1 MGARIGRTKMPSAG
15 WGRESPALGGRERAA
30 YYRCMPPAAPP
41 RRHDLRQ
48 HLEVETPEHVVLD
61 YEIAG
66 LGSRAAAAL
75 IDMLILAGAGIAVAI
90 LLAALARLGLSPGRL
105 GGAVLLLVA
114 FAAWYGYFTFFE
126 GLRGGQTPGKRR
138 LGLRVVADTGQ
149 PAGIGAAAI
158 RNLLRPADFLP
169 PPYLLGALLV
179 GLHPRAKRLGDL
191 VAGTVVV
198 RDRPQEE
205 LARRARPPEAS
216 IAAPELGDEE
226 FRLLGSFLARSGEL
240 SAATRTRL
248 AEGLSTR
255 LADALGRVRA
265 PDDTD
270 LLALLA
276 QLYGDESER
285 RRGRLASRSS
295 GASLGDQLA
304 ERQHDRWREFQ
315 QLATRVSQGGLDSL
329 HARELP
335 DFAARYR
342 EIAAD
347 LARLRTYRAD
357 PATIR
362 RVERLVAAG
371 HNALYRDTERGFGR
385 FWRTVA
391 RECPAAV
398 VEARAYVLVAFL
410 TFAVPAAVG
419 YRLLRESPALAAEV
433 LPDVMLE
440 RAEVGTERVARGERF
455 VEVERGGR
463 AVAASGIIANNVR
476 VAFYCLAGGIFLG
489 VGSLVLLA
497 FNGLQIGASA
507 GHFANAGLLAYL
519 LQFILGHGALELFA
533 IWVAGAAGFL
543 LGKAVV
549 APGQL
554 SRGDALVLAG
564 RRAVRMIGAA
574 VVCLLVAGVVE
585 GFVSTSELGWTGR
598 VAASAV
604 TLLFLALYLVSGVT
618 WRRAGRT
625 MGGAP

>member
-1 MGARIGRTKMPSAG
+1 MPS
-15 WGRESPALGGRERAA
+15 
-30 YYRCMPPAAPP
+30 AAPP
-41 RRHDLRQ
+41 RRPDLRQ
-48 HLEVETPEHVVLD
+48 HLEIETPEHVVLD

-75 IDMLILAGAGIAVAI
+75 IDILILGGLALSSGI
-90 LLAALARLGLSPGRL
+90 LLAIMNRMGLSPGRL
-105 GGAVLLLVA
+105 GGAVLILIG
-114 FAAWYGYFTFFE
+114 FAAWYGYFTLFE

-179 GLHPRAKRLGDL
+179 GLHPRAKRLGDM

-198 RDRPQEE
+198 RDRPQEDQVR
-205 LARRARPPEAS
+205 LAPLPEEG

-240 SAATRTRL
+240 SPETRARL

-255 LADALGRVRA
+255 LADALGRVEA
-265 PDDTD
+265 PEGAD
-270 LLALLA
+270 LLARLA
-276 QLYGDESER
+276 QLHADETDR
-285 RRGRLASRSS
+285 RRGRMVSR
-295 GASLGDQLA
+295 GAGTGLGDQLA
-304 ERQHDRWREFQ
+304 ARQDERWRQFQ
-315 QLATRVSQGGLDSL
+315 QLAMRVSAGGLDSL
-329 HARELP
+329 KAAELP

-347 LARLRTYRAD
+347 LARLRTYRA
-357 PATIR
+357 AAVTIR

-371 HNALYRDTERGFGR
+371 HNALYRDRERGLGR
-385 FWRTVA
+385 FWRLVA

-398 VEARAYVLVAFL
+398 IEARAYVLVAFL
-410 TFAVPAAVG
+410 AFAIPAAVG
-419 YRLLRESPALAAEV
+419 YRVLRERPEVAAEV

-440 RAEVGTERVARGERF
+440 RAEVGTERVARGDRF
-455 VEVERGGR
+455 VEVEAGGR

-497 FNGLQIGASA
+497 FNGLQIGAAA

-519 LQFILGHGALELFA
+519 LEFILGHGALELFA

-549 APGQL
+549 APGDL
-554 SRGDALVLAG
+554 TRGDALVLAG

-574 VVCLLVAGVVE
+574 VVCLLVAGLVE
-585 GFVSTSELGWTGR
+585 GFVSTSGLGWSGR
-598 VAASAV
+598 FAASGI
-604 TLLFLALYLVSGVT
+604 TLLFLAFYLASGIAWLAT
-618 WRRAGRT
+618 ARPRAGWSASGWR
-625 MGGAP
+625 APRSPAAPSPSPDRSALR

>member
-1 MGARIGRTKMPSAG
+1 MPS
-15 WGRESPALGGRERAA
+15 
-30 YYRCMPPAAPP
+30 AAPP
-41 RRHDLRQ
+41 RRPDLRQ
-48 HLEVETPEHVVLD
+48 HLEIETPEHVVLD

-75 IDMLILAGAGIAVAI
+75 IDILILGGLALSSGI
-90 LLAALARLGLSPGRL
+90 LLAIMNRMGLSPGRL
-105 GGAVLLLVA
+105 GGAVLILIG
-114 FAAWYGYFTFFE
+114 FAAWYGYFTLFE

-179 GLHPRAKRLGDL
+179 GLHPRAKRLGDM

-198 RDRPQEE
+198 RDRPQEDQVR
-205 LARRARPPEAS
+205 LAPLPEEG

-240 SAATRTRL
+240 SPETRARL

-255 LADALGRVRA
+255 LADALGRVEA
-265 PDDTD
+265 QEGAD
-270 LLALLA
+270 LLARLA
-276 QLYGDESER
+276 QLHADETDR
-285 RRGRLASRSS
+285 RRGRMVSR
-295 GASLGDQLA
+295 GTGTGLGDQLA
-304 ERQHDRWREFQ
+304 ARQDERWRQFQ
-315 QLATRVSQGGLDSL
+315 QLAMRVSAGGLDSL
-329 HARELP
+329 KAAELP

-347 LARLRTYRAD
+347 LARLRTYRA
-357 PATIR
+357 AAVTIR
-362 RVERLVAAG
+362 RVERLVATG
-371 HNALYRDTERGFGR
+371 HNALYRDRERGLGR
-385 FWRTVA
+385 FWRLVA

-398 VEARAYVLVAFL
+398 IEARAYVLVAFL
-410 TFAVPAAVG
+410 AFAIPAAVG
-419 YRLLRESPALAAEV
+419 YRVLRERPEVAAEV

-440 RAEVGTERVARGERF
+440 RAEVGTERVARGDRF
-455 VEVERGGR
+455 VEVEAGGR

-497 FNGLQIGASA
+497 FNGLQIGAAA

-519 LQFILGHGALELFA
+519 LEFILGHGALELFA

-549 APGQL
+549 APGDL
-554 SRGDALVLAG
+554 TRGDALVLAG

-574 VVCLLVAGVVE
+574 VVCLLVAGLVE
-585 GFVSTSELGWTGR
+585 GFVSASGLGWSGR
-598 VAASAV
+598 FAASGV
-604 TLLFLALYLVSGVT
+604 TLLFLALYLASGIAWLAT
-618 WRRAGRT
+618 ARPRAGWSASGWR
-625 MGGAP
+625 APRSPAAPSPSPDRSALR

>member
-1 MGARIGRTKMPSAG
+1 MPS
-15 WGRESPALGGRERAA
+15 
-30 YYRCMPPAAPP
+30 AAPP
-41 RRHDLRQ
+41 RRPDLRQ
-48 HLEVETPEHVVLD
+48 HLEIETPEHVVLD

-75 IDMLILAGAGIAVAI
+75 IDILILGGLALSSGI
-90 LLAALARLGLSPGRL
+90 LLAIMNRLGLSPGRL
-105 GGAVLLLVA
+105 GGAVLILIG
-114 FAAWYGYFTFFE
+114 FAAWYGYFTLFE

-179 GLHPRAKRLGDL
+179 GLHPRAKRLGDM

-198 RDRPQEE
+198 RDRPQEDQVR
-205 LARRARPPEAS
+205 LAPLPEEG

-240 SAATRTRL
+240 SPETRARL

-255 LADALGRVRA
+255 LADALGRVEA
-265 PDDTD
+265 PEGAD
-270 LLALLA
+270 LLARLA
-276 QLYGDESER
+276 QLHADETDR
-285 RRGRLASRSS
+285 RRGRMVSR
-295 GASLGDQLA
+295 GAGTGLGDQLA
-304 ERQHDRWREFQ
+304 ARQDERWRQFQ
-315 QLATRVSQGGLDSL
+315 QLAMRVSAGGLDSL
-329 HARELP
+329 KAAELP

-347 LARLRTYRAD
+347 LARLRTYRA
-357 PATIR
+357 AAVTIR

-371 HNALYRDTERGFGR
+371 HNALYRDRERGLGR
-385 FWRTVA
+385 FWRLVA

-398 VEARAYVLVAFL
+398 VEARAYVLIGFLAF
-410 TFAVPAAVG
+410 AIPAGVG
-419 YRLLRESPALAAEV
+419 YRVLRERPEVAAEV

-440 RAEVGTERVARGERF
+440 RAEVGTERVARGDRF
-455 VEVERGGR
+455 VEVEAGGR

-497 FNGLQIGASA
+497 FNGLQIGAAA

-519 LQFILGHGALELFA
+519 LEFILGHGALELFA

-549 APGQL
+549 APGDL
-554 SRGDALVLAG
+554 TRGDALVLAG

-574 VVCLLVAGVVE
+574 VVCLLVAGLVE
-585 GFVSTSELGWTGR
+585 GFVSTSGLGWSGR
-598 VAASAV
+598 FAASGI
-604 TLLFLALYLVSGVT
+604 TLLFLALYLASGIAWLAT
-618 WRRAGRT
+618 ARPRAGWSASGWR
-625 MGGAP
+625 APRSPAAPSPSPDRSALR

>member
-1 MGARIGRTKMPSAG
+1 MPAT
-15 WGRESPALGGRERAA
+15 
-30 YYRCMPPAAPP
+30 APP
-41 RRHDLRQ
+41 RRRDLRQ
-48 HLEVETPEHVVLD
+48 HLQVETPEHVVLD

-75 IDMLILAGAGIAVAI
+75 IDILILGGIAVAGLL
-90 LLAALARLGLSPGRL
+90 LLAALGRLGLSPGRV
-105 GGAVLLLVA
+105 GSAVLLLVG
-114 FAAWYGYFTFFE
+114 FAAWYGYFTLFE

-149 PAGIGAAAI
+149 PAGVGAAAI

-179 GLHPRAKRLGDL
+179 GLHPRAKRLGDM
-191 VAGTVVV
+191 VAGTVGG
-198 RDRPQEE
+198 RARPQEE
-205 LARRARPPEAS
+205 HQRRTAQPAAS
-216 IAAPELGDEE
+216 IAPPELGDEE
-226 FRLLGSFLARSGEL
+226 FRLLGSFLERSSEL
-240 SAATRTRL
+240 SAATRARL
-248 AEGLSTR
+248 AAGLGER
-255 LADALGRVRA
+255 LADPLGRVRA
-265 PDDTD
+265 PEDAD

-276 QLYGDESER
+276 QLHAEER
-285 RRGRLASRSS
+285 ARREGHLASR
-295 GASLGDQLA
+295 GAGTGLGDQLA
-304 ERQHDRWREFQ
+304 ARQDERWREFQ
-315 QLATRVSQGGLDSL
+315 QLAARVSRNGLDSL
-329 HARELP
+329 RAAELP

-347 LARLRTYRAD
+347 LARLRTYRGE

-371 HNALYRDTERGFGR
+371 HNALYRDTERGLAR
-385 FWRTVA
+385 FWRIVA

-398 VEARAYVLVAFL
+398 LEARSYVLVAFL
-410 TFAVPAAVG
+410 AFSVPAAVG
-419 YRLLRESPALAAEV
+419 FRLLRESPAVAAEV

-440 RAEVGTERVARGERF
+440 RAEVGAERQARGERF
-455 VEVERGGR
+455 VQVERSGR

-507 GHFANAGLLAYL
+507 GHFANAGLLDYL

-543 LGKAVV
+543 LGRAVV
-549 APGQL
+549 APGTL

-574 VVCLLVAGVVE
+574 VVCLLVAGIVE
-585 GFVSTSELGWTGR
+585 GFVSTSGLGWAGR

-604 TLLFLALYLVSGVT
+604 TLLFLALYLASGAAS
-618 WRRAGRT
+618 WRRSGGSAGAT
-625 MGGAP
+625 A

>member
-1 MGARIGRTKMPSAG
+1 MPSTVA
-15 WGRESPALGGRERAA
+15 
-30 YYRCMPPAAPP
+30 P
-41 RRHDLRQ
+41 RRRDLRQ
-48 HLEVETPEHVVLD
+48 HLEIETPEHVVLD

-75 IDMLILAGAGIAVAI
+75 IDILILGGLALSGGI
-90 LLAALARLGLSPGRL
+90 LLAILNRMGLSPGRL
-105 GGAVLLLVA
+105 GGAVLILIG
-114 FAAWYGYFTFFE
+114 FAAWYGYFTLFE

-179 GLHPRAKRLGDL
+179 GLHPRAKRLGDM

-198 RDRPQEE
+198 RDRPQEDQVR
-205 LARRARPPEAS
+205 LAPLPEEG

-240 SAATRTRL
+240 SAETRARL
-248 AEGLSTR
+248 AEGLSAR
-255 LADALGRVRA
+255 LADALGRVEA
-265 PDDTD
+265 PEGAD
-270 LLALLA
+270 LVALLA
-276 QLYGDESER
+276 QLHADEADR
-285 RRGRLASRSS
+285 RRGRMVSRT
-295 GASLGDQLA
+295 GVGLGDQLA
-304 ERQHDRWREFQ
+304 ARQDERWREFQ
-315 QLATRVSQGGLDSL
+315 QLATRVSARGLDSL
-329 HARELP
+329 KAAELP

-357 PATIR
+357 PATVR

-371 HNALYRDTERGFGR
+371 HNALYRDRERGLGR
-385 FWRTVA
+385 FWRLVA

-398 VEARAYVLVAFL
+398 IEARAYVLVAFL
-410 TFAVPAAVG
+410 AFAVPAAVG
-419 YRLLRESPALAAEV
+419 FRLLRERPEVAAEV

-440 RAEVGTERVARGERF
+440 RAEVGADRAARGNRF
-455 VEVERGGR
+455 VEVEAGGR

-489 VGSLVLLA
+489 VGSLALLA

-549 APGQL
+549 APGDL
-554 SRGDALVLAG
+554 TRGDALVVAG

-574 VVCLLVAGVVE
+574 VVCLLVAGLVE
-585 GFVSTSELGWTGR
+585 GFVSTSGLGWSGR
-598 VAASAV
+598 FAASGI
-604 TLLFLALYLVSGVT
+604 TLLFLALYLASGIAWLAT
-618 WRRAGRT
+618 ATPRGGWSASGWR
-625 MGGAP
+625 APRSPAARSASPDRSALR

>member
-1 MGARIGRTKMPSAG
+1 MPS
-15 WGRESPALGGRERAA
+15 
-30 YYRCMPPAAPP
+30 AAPP
-41 RRHDLRQ
+41 RRPDLRQ
-48 HLEVETPEHVVLD
+48 HLEIETPEHVVLD

-75 IDMLILAGAGIAVAI
+75 IDILILGGLALSSGI
-90 LLAALARLGLSPGRL
+90 LLAIMNRMGLSPGRL
-105 GGAVLLLVA
+105 GGAVLILIG
-114 FAAWYGYFTFFE
+114 FAAWYGYFTLFE

-179 GLHPRAKRLGDL
+179 GLHPRAKRLGDM

-198 RDRPQEE
+198 RDRPQEDQVR
-205 LARRARPPEAS
+205 LAPLPEEG

-240 SAATRTRL
+240 SPETRARL

-255 LADALGRVRA
+255 LADALGRVEA
-265 PDDTD
+265 PEGAD
-270 LLALLA
+270 LLARLA
-276 QLYGDESER
+276 QLHADETDR
-285 RRGRLASRSS
+285 RRGRMVSR
-295 GASLGDQLA
+295 GAGTGLGDQLA
-304 ERQHDRWREFQ
+304 ARQDERWRQFQ
-315 QLATRVSQGGLDSL
+315 QLAMRVSAGGLDSL
-329 HARELP
+329 KAAELP

-347 LARLRTYRAD
+347 LARLRTYRA
-357 PATIR
+357 AAVTIR
-362 RVERLVAAG
+362 RVERLVATG
-371 HNALYRDTERGFGR
+371 HNALYRDRERGLGR
-385 FWRTVA
+385 FWRLVA

-398 VEARAYVLVAFL
+398 IEARAYVLVAFL
-410 TFAVPAAVG
+410 AFAIPAAVG
-419 YRLLRESPALAAEV
+419 YRVLRERPEVAAEV

-440 RAEVGTERVARGERF
+440 RAEVGTERVARGDRF
-455 VEVERGGR
+455 VEVEAGGR

-497 FNGLQIGASA
+497 FNGLQIGAAA

-519 LQFILGHGALELFA
+519 LEFILGHGALELFA

-549 APGQL
+549 APGDL
-554 SRGDALVLAG
+554 TRGDALVLAG

-574 VVCLLVAGVVE
+574 VVCLLVAGLVE
-585 GFVSTSELGWTGR
+585 GFVSTSGLGWSGR
-598 VAASAV
+598 FAASGI
-604 TLLFLALYLVSGVT
+604 TLLFLALYLASGIAWLAT
-618 WRRAGRT
+618 ARPRAGWSASGWR
-625 MGGAP
+625 APRSPAAPSPSPDRSALR

>member
-1 MGARIGRTKMPSAG
+1 MPS
-15 WGRESPALGGRERAA
+15 
-30 YYRCMPPAAPP
+30 AAPP
-41 RRHDLRQ
+41 RRPDLRQ
-48 HLEVETPEHVVLD
+48 HLEIETPEHVVLD

-75 IDMLILAGAGIAVAI
+75 IDILILGGLALSSGI
-90 LLAALARLGLSPGRL
+90 LLAIMNRMGLSPGRL
-105 GGAVLLLVA
+105 GGAVLILIG
-114 FAAWYGYFTFFE
+114 FAAWYGYFTLFE

-179 GLHPRAKRLGDL
+179 GLHPRAKRLGDM

-198 RDRPQEE
+198 RDRPQEDQVR
-205 LARRARPPEAS
+205 LAPLPEEG

-240 SAATRTRL
+240 SPETRARL

-255 LADALGRVRA
+255 LADALGRVEA
-265 PDDTD
+265 QEGAD
-270 LLALLA
+270 LLARLA
-276 QLYGDESER
+276 QLHADETDR
-285 RRGRLASRSS
+285 RRGHMVSR
-295 GASLGDQLA
+295 GAGTGLGDQLA
-304 ERQHDRWREFQ
+304 ARQDERWRQFQ
-315 QLATRVSQGGLDSL
+315 QLAMRVSAGGLDSL
-329 HARELP
+329 KAAELP

-347 LARLRTYRAD
+347 LARLRTYRA
-357 PATIR
+357 AAVTIR
-362 RVERLVAAG
+362 RVERLVATG
-371 HNALYRDTERGFGR
+371 HNALYRDRERGLGR
-385 FWRTVA
+385 FWRLVA

-398 VEARAYVLVAFL
+398 IEARAYVLVAFL
-410 TFAVPAAVG
+410 AFAIPAAVG
-419 YRLLRESPALAAEV
+419 YRVLRERPEVAAEV

-440 RAEVGTERVARGERF
+440 RAEVGTERVARGDRF
-455 VEVERGGR
+455 VEVEAGGR

-497 FNGLQIGASA
+497 FNGLQIGAAA

-519 LQFILGHGALELFA
+519 LEFILGHGALELFA

-549 APGQL
+549 APGDL
-554 SRGDALVLAG
+554 TRGDALVLAG

-574 VVCLLVAGVVE
+574 VVCLLVAGLVE
-585 GFVSTSELGWTGR
+585 GFVSTSGLGWSGR
-598 VAASAV
+598 FAASGI
-604 TLLFLALYLVSGVT
+604 TLLFLALYLASGIAWLAT
-618 WRRAGRT
+618 ARPRAGWSASGWR
-625 MGGAP
+625 APRSPAAPSPSPDRSALR

>member
-1 MGARIGRTKMPSAG
+1 
-15 WGRESPALGGRERAA
+15 
-30 YYRCMPPAAPP
+30 MPPAAPP

-48 HLEVETPEHVVLD
+48 HLEIETPEHVVLD

-75 IDMLILAGAGIAVAI
+75 IDMLILASTGVAAGI
-90 LLAALARLGLSPGRL
+90 LLAIMRGVGLSPGRL

-138 LGLRVVADTGQ
+138 LGLRVVTDTGQ

-169 PPYLLGALLV
+169 PPYLLGAILV
-179 GLHPRAKRLGDL
+179 ALHPRAKRLGDL

-205 LARRARPPEAS
+205 ASRRARPPEAS
-216 IAAPELGDEE
+216 MASPELRDEE

-240 SAATRTRL
+240 SADTRNRL
-248 AEGLSTR
+248 AEGLGTR
-255 LADALGRVRA
+255 LADPLGRVRA
-265 PDDTD
+265 TGSHD
-270 LLALLA
+270 LMALLA
-276 QLYGDESER
+276 QLHAEESER
-285 RRGRLASRSS
+285 RQGHMASRAG
-295 GASLGDQLA
+295 GAGLGDQLA
-304 ERQHDRWREFQ
+304 SRQDERWHEFQ
-315 QLATRVSQGGLDSL
+315 QLATRVSREGLDSL
-329 HARELP
+329 RAAELP

-357 PATIR
+357 PSVIR

-398 VEARAYVLVAFL
+398 LEARGYVLVAFL
-410 TFAVPAAVG
+410 AFAVPAAVG
-419 YRLLRESPALAAEV
+419 YRLLRERPEIAAEV

-440 RAEVGTERVARGERF
+440 RAEVGADRAARGERF
-455 VEVERGGR
+455 VEVERSGR
-463 AVAASGIIANNVR
+463 PIAASGIIANNVR
-476 VAFYCLAGGIFLG
+476 VAFYCFAGGVFLG

-519 LQFILGHGALELFA
+519 MQFIMGHGALELFA

-549 APGQL
+549 APGTL

-574 VVCLLVAGVVE
+574 VVCLVVAGIIE
-585 GFVSTSELGWTGR
+585 GFVSTSGLDWTGR
-598 VAASAV
+598 ITASAV
-604 TLLFLALYLVSGVT
+604 SLLFLVLYLASGAA
-618 WRRAGRT
+618 WLRRPAPGAATSSLPAGSSSS
-625 MGGAP
+625 

>member
-1 MGARIGRTKMPSAG
+1 MPS
-15 WGRESPALGGRERAA
+15 
-30 YYRCMPPAAPP
+30 AAPP
-41 RRHDLRQ
+41 RRPDLRQ
-48 HLEVETPEHVVLD
+48 HLEIETPEHVVLD

-75 IDMLILAGAGIAVAI
+75 IDILILGGLALSSGI
-90 LLAALARLGLSPGRL
+90 LLAIMNRLGLSPGRL
-105 GGAVLLLVA
+105 GGAVLILIG
-114 FAAWYGYFTFFE
+114 FAAWYGYFTLFE

-179 GLHPRAKRLGDL
+179 GLHPRAKRLGDM

-198 RDRPQEE
+198 RDRPQEDQVR
-205 LARRARPPEAS
+205 LAPLPEEG

-240 SAATRTRL
+240 SAETRARL
-248 AEGLSTR
+248 AEGLGTR
-255 LADALGRVRA
+255 LADALGRVEA
-265 PDDTD
+265 PEGAE

-276 QLYGDESER
+276 QLHADETDR
-285 RRGRLASRSS
+285 RRGRMVSR
-295 GASLGDQLA
+295 GTGVGLGDQLA
-304 ERQHDRWREFQ
+304 ARQEERWREFQ
-315 QLATRVSQGGLDSL
+315 QLAMRVSAGGLDSL
-329 HARELP
+329 KAAELP

-347 LARLRTYRAD
+347 LARLRTYRAA
-357 PATIR
+357 PVTIR

-371 HNALYRDTERGFGR
+371 HNALYRDRERGLGR
-385 FWRTVA
+385 FWRLVA

-398 VEARAYVLVAFL
+398 IEARAYVLAGFLAF
-410 TFAVPAAVG
+410 AIPAAVG
-419 YRLLRESPALAAEV
+419 FQVLRERPEVAAEV

-440 RAEVGTERVARGERF
+440 RAEVGAERAARGDRF
-455 VEVERGGR
+455 VEVEAGGR

-497 FNGLQIGASA
+497 FNGLQIGAAA
-507 GHFANAGLLAYL
+507 GHFANVGLLAYL
-519 LQFILGHGALELFA
+519 LEFILGHGALELFA

-549 APGQL
+549 APGAL
-554 SRGDALVLAG
+554 TRGDALVVAG

-574 VVCLLVAGVVE
+574 VVCLLVAGLVE
-585 GFVSTSELGWTGR
+585 GFVSTSGLGWSGR
-598 VAASAV
+598 FAASGV
-604 TLLFLALYLVSGVT
+604 TLLFLALYLASGVAWLARAT
-618 WRRAGRT
+618 PRAGWSASGWR
-625 MGGAP
+625 APRSPAAPSPSPDRSALR

>member
-1 MGARIGRTKMPSAG
+1 
-15 WGRESPALGGRERAA
+15 
-30 YYRCMPPAAPP
+30 MPPAAPP
-41 RRHDLRQ
+41 RRRDLRQ
-48 HLEVETPEHVVLD
+48 HLEIETPEHVVLD

-75 IDMLILAGAGIAVAI
+75 IDILILGGLALSAGALLAI
-90 LLAALARLGLSPGRL
+90 LNRLGLSPGRL
-105 GGAVLLLVA
+105 GGAVLLLIG
-114 FAAWYGYFTFFE
+114 FAAWYGYFTLFE

-179 GLHPRAKRLGDL
+179 GLHPRAKRLGDM

-198 RDRPQEE
+198 RDRPQEDQVR
-205 LARRARPPEAS
+205 LAPVAVEG
-216 IAAPELGDEE
+216 IAAPELADEE

-240 SAATRTRL
+240 PAETRARL
-248 AEGLSTR
+248 AAGLGAR
-255 LADALGRVRA
+255 LAGALERVEA
-265 PDDTD
+265 PEGADQ
-270 LLALLA
+270 LALLA
-276 QLYGDESER
+276 QLHADEAER
-285 RRGRLASRSS
+285 RRGRMVSRGT
-295 GASLGDQLA
+295 GAGLGDQLA
-304 ERQHDRWREFQ
+304 ARQEDRWREFRE
-315 QLATRVSQGGLDSL
+315 LATRVSAGGLDSL
-329 HARELP
+329 KAAELP

-347 LARLRTYRAD
+347 LARLHTYRAD

-371 HNALYRDTERGFGR
+371 HNALYRDRERGLGR
-385 FWRTVA
+385 FWRLVA

-398 VEARAYVLVAFL
+398 IEARAYVLVAFL
-410 TFAVPAAVG
+410 AFAIPAAVG
-419 YRLLRESPALAAEV
+419 YRVLRERPEIAAEV

-440 RAEVGTERVARGERF
+440 RAEVGAGRAARGDRF
-455 VEVERGGR
+455 VEVEAGGR
-463 AVAASGIIANNVR
+463 PVAASGIIANNVR

-507 GHFANAGLLAYL
+507 GHFANVGLLAYL

-549 APGQL
+549 APGDL
-554 SRGDALVLAG
+554 ARGDALVVAG

-574 VVCLLVAGVVE
+574 VVCLLVAGLVE
-585 GFVSTSELGWTGR
+585 GFVSTSGLGWSGR
-598 VAASAV
+598 FAASGI
-604 TLLFLALYLVSGVT
+604 TLLFLALYLASGIAWLAT
-618 WRRAGRT
+618 ASPRAGWSASGWR
-625 MGGAP
+625 APRSPAAPSPSPDRSALR

>member
-1 MGARIGRTKMPSAG
+1 MPS
-15 WGRESPALGGRERAA
+15 
-30 YYRCMPPAAPP
+30 AAPP
-41 RRHDLRQ
+41 RRPDLRQ
-48 HLEVETPEHVVLD
+48 HLEIETPEHVVLD

-75 IDMLILAGAGIAVAI
+75 IDILILGGLALSSGI
-90 LLAALARLGLSPGRL
+90 LLAIMNRMGLSPGRL
-105 GGAVLLLVA
+105 GGAVLILIG
-114 FAAWYGYFTFFE
+114 FAAWYGYFTLFE

-179 GLHPRAKRLGDL
+179 GLHPRAKRLGDM

-198 RDRPQEE
+198 RDRPQEDQVR
-205 LARRARPPEAS
+205 LAPLPEEG

-240 SAATRTRL
+240 SPETRARL

-255 LADALGRVRA
+255 LADALGRVEA
-265 PDDTD
+265 PEGAD
-270 LLALLA
+270 LLARLA
-276 QLYGDESER
+276 QLHADETDR
-285 RRGRLASRSS
+285 RRGRMVSR
-295 GASLGDQLA
+295 GAGTGLGDQLA
-304 ERQHDRWREFQ
+304 ARQDERWRQFQ
-315 QLATRVSQGGLDSL
+315 QLAMRVSAGGLDSL
-329 HARELP
+329 KAAELP

-347 LARLRTYRAD
+347 LARLRTYRA
-357 PATIR
+357 AAVTIR
-362 RVERLVAAG
+362 RVERLVATG
-371 HNALYRDTERGFGR
+371 HNALYRDRERGLAR
-385 FWRTVA
+385 FWRLVA

-398 VEARAYVLVAFL
+398 IEARAYVLVGFLAF
-410 TFAVPAAVG
+410 AIPAAVG
-419 YRLLRESPALAAEV
+419 YRILRERPEVAAEV

-440 RAEVGTERVARGERF
+440 RAEVGTERVARGDRF
-455 VEVERGGR
+455 VEVEAGGR

-497 FNGLQIGASA
+497 FNGLQIGAAA

-519 LQFILGHGALELFA
+519 LEFILGHGALELFA

-549 APGQL
+549 APGDL
-554 SRGDALVLAG
+554 TRGDALVLAG

-574 VVCLLVAGVVE
+574 VVCLLVAGLVE
-585 GFVSTSELGWTGR
+585 GFVSTSGLGWSGR
-598 VAASAV
+598 FAASGI
-604 TLLFLALYLVSGVT
+604 TLLFLALYLASGIAWLAT
-618 WRRAGRT
+618 ARPRAGWSASGWR
-625 MGGAP
+625 APRSPAAPSPSPDRSALR

>member
-1 MGARIGRTKMPSAG
+1 MPHATV
-15 WGRESPALGGRERAA
+15 
-30 YYRCMPPAAPP
+30 P
-41 RRHDLRQ
+41 RRFDLRR
-48 HLEVETPEHVVLD
+48 HLEVETPEHVILD

-75 IDMLILAGAGIAVAI
+75 VDILILAGVGVAGGLLLLLLARAGI
-90 LLAALARLGLSPGRL
+90 SPGRL
-105 GGAVLLLVA
+105 GSAVLVLVG
-114 FAAWYGYFTFFE
+114 FAVWYGYFTFFE

-149 PAGIGAAAI
+149 PASMGAAAV

-179 GLHPRAKRLGDL
+179 ALHPRAKRLGDL

-205 LARRARPPEAS
+205 FGQRAPALAGS
-216 IAAPELGDEE
+216 ILAPELADAE

-240 SAATRTRL
+240 TPETRTRL
-248 AEGLSTR
+248 ADRLATR
-255 LADALGRVRA
+255 LADALGRTQA
-265 PDDTD
+265 AENAD
-270 LLALLA
+270 LLGLLA
-276 QLYGDESER
+276 QLHADELR
-285 RRGRLASRSS
+285 HRQGHLGARGP
-295 GASLGDQLA
+295 GAGLGDQLA
-304 ERQHDRWREFQ
+304 ARQDQRWREFQ
-315 QLATRVSQGGLDSL
+315 VLATRVSRFGLDSL
-329 HARELP
+329 QAAELP

-357 PATIR
+357 STTIR

-371 HNALYRDTERGFGR
+371 HNALYRDAERGFGR
-385 FWRTVA
+385 FWRLIA

-398 VEARAYVLVAFL
+398 VEARGYVLVAFL
-410 TFAVPAAVG
+410 AFAVPAAVG
-419 YRLLRESPALAAEV
+419 FRLLREDPAIAAAV

-440 RAEVGTERVARGERF
+440 RAEVGAERVARGSRF

-463 AVAASGIIANNVR
+463 PVAASGIIANNVR

-549 APGQL
+549 APGEL
-554 SRGDALVLAG
+554 ARGDALVLAG

-574 VVCLLVAGVVE
+574 VVCLLVAGGIE
-585 GFVSTSELGWTGR
+585 GFVSTSALGWTGR
-598 VAASAV
+598 SVASGV
-604 TLLFLALYLVSGVT
+604 SLLFLAAYLASGAA
-618 WRRAGRT
+618 WRREAL
-625 MGGAP
+625 P

>member
-1 MGARIGRTKMPSAG
+1 MPS
-15 WGRESPALGGRERAA
+15 
-30 YYRCMPPAAPP
+30 AAPP
-41 RRHDLRQ
+41 RRPDLRQ
-48 HLEVETPEHVVLD
+48 HLEIETPEHVVLD

-75 IDMLILAGAGIAVAI
+75 IDILILGGLALSSGI
-90 LLAALARLGLSPGRL
+90 LLAIMNRMGLSPGRL
-105 GGAVLLLVA
+105 GGAVLILIG
-114 FAAWYGYFTFFE
+114 FAAWYGYFTLFE

-179 GLHPRAKRLGDL
+179 GLHPRAKRLGDM

-198 RDRPQEE
+198 RDRPQEDQVR
-205 LARRARPPEAS
+205 LAPLPEEG

-240 SAATRTRL
+240 SPETRARL

-255 LADALGRVRA
+255 LADALGRVEA
-265 PDDTD
+265 QEGAD
-270 LLALLA
+270 LLARLA
-276 QLYGDESER
+276 QLHADETDR
-285 RRGRLASRSS
+285 RRGRMVSR
-295 GASLGDQLA
+295 GAGTGLGDQLA
-304 ERQHDRWREFQ
+304 ARQDERWRQFQ
-315 QLATRVSQGGLDSL
+315 QLAMRVSAGGLDSL
-329 HARELP
+329 KAAELP

-347 LARLRTYRAD
+347 LARLRTYRA
-357 PATIR
+357 AAVTIR

-371 HNALYRDTERGFGR
+371 HNALYRDRERGLAR
-385 FWRTVA
+385 FWRLVA

-398 VEARAYVLVAFL
+398 IEARAYVLVAFL
-410 TFAVPAAVG
+410 AFAIPAAVG
-419 YRLLRESPALAAEV
+419 YRVLRERPEVAAEV

-440 RAEVGTERVARGERF
+440 RAEVGTERVARGDRF
-455 VEVERGGR
+455 VEVEAGGR

-497 FNGLQIGASA
+497 FNGLQIGAAA

-519 LQFILGHGALELFA
+519 LEFILGHGALELFA

-549 APGQL
+549 APGDL
-554 SRGDALVLAG
+554 TRGDALVLAG
-564 RRAVRMIGAA
+564 WRAVRMIGAA
-574 VVCLLVAGVVE
+574 VVCLLVAGLVE
-585 GFVSTSELGWTGR
+585 GFVSTSGLGWSGR
-598 VAASAV
+598 FAASGI
-604 TLLFLALYLVSGVT
+604 TLLFLAFYLASGIAWLAT
-618 WRRAGRT
+618 ARPRAGWSASGWR
-625 MGGAP
+625 APRSPAAPSPSPDRSALR